1 MRIGCH
7 VSISPKVYL
16 AVDRAKSLGCDT
28 FQIFASNPRAW
39 KSPPLGQADLFEF
52 KVRQAASSLS
62 PLVVHVPYLVNLASP
77 DAEVH
82 AKSMVLFEDSLIRAG
97 QLGADFLVLHP
108 GSHLG
113 QGTEAGIERVVA
125 SLEAFIPKIEGD
137 TKILLEN
144 TAGQG
149 GSLGAELSELSKMIE
164 GLEGNPSFGVCFDTA
179 HGFAAGYDVRAE
191 EGIERTIEE
200 IESSFGLSRL
210 FLIHINDSKAPLGS
224 RVDRH
229 DDIGKGHIGLDGFKI
244 LLNHSAIRELDA
256 ILETPKKDEED
267 DRRNLATIRALLA

>member
-16 AVDRAKSLGCDT
+16 AVDRAESLGCDT

-39 KSPPLGQADLFEF
+39 KSPSLIEDDLFEF
-52 KVRQAASSLS
+52 KARLAESSLS

-82 AKSMVLFEDSLIRAG
+82 TKSMALFDDSLIRAG
-97 QLGADFLVLHP
+97 QLGADYLVLHP

-113 QGTEAGIERVVA
+113 RGTEAGIERVAA
-125 SLEAFIPKIEGD
+125 SLKVFIPKIEGD
-137 TKILLEN
+137 IKILLEN

-149 GSLGAELSELSKMIE
+149 GSLGAKLSELSKMIE
-164 GLEGNPSFGVCFDTA
+164 GLEKNPSFGVCFDTA
-179 HGFAAGYDVRAE
+179 HGFAAGYDVSTE
-191 EGIERTIEE
+191 EGIEQTIEE
-200 IESSFGLSRL
+200 IESSFGLNRL
-210 FLIHINDSKAPLGS
+210 SLIHINDSKAPLGS

-256 ILETPKKDEED
+256 ILETPKKHEDD
-267 DRRNLATIRALLA
+267 DRRNLAMIRALLT